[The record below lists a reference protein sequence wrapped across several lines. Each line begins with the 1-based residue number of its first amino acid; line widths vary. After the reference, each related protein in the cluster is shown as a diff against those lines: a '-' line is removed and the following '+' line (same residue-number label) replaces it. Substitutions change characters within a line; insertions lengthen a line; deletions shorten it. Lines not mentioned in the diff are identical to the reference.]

1 MSRPAPK
8 TRTIALVC
16 DARALNHL
24 AEEARARDVPRDTL
38 ISAILSR
45 WLYGGYGWAEG
56 PKTTR
61 DQK

>member
-1 MSRPAPK
+1 MTRPAPK

-16 DARALNHL
+16 DARTLGRL
-24 AEEARARDVPRDTL
+24 EDEARARDVPRDTL

-45 WLYGGYGWAEG
+45 WLYGGYGWAAE